1 MLHARAAITCEIAN
15 MKLLGKIALV
25 TGSSQ
30 GIGEGIALRLAE
42 EGADIVINYHSHPE
56 GADETVAKVERT
68 GRRGFSIQA
77 DLGDFSAIQRLV
89 DESIAHFGQLDLL
102 VNNAGIEK
110 RAPFLDV
117 VEKDYDSVLDVNLK
131 GVFFTAQRFAQ
142 HLRDTKRPGKII
154 NISSVHEDLAFP
166 HFASY
171 CASKGG
177 LRMLTRT
184 LSVELASLGI
194 TINNVAPGAIQTP
207 INTSLLADKTKL
219 AALMQNIPLGRLGQ
233 PADVAGAVVYLA
245 SSDGDYVTG
254 STLVVDGG
262 LLRHY
267 EEQ

>member
-1 MLHARAAITCEIAN
+1 
-15 MKLLGKIALV
+15 MKLEGKIALV

-30 GIGEGIALRLAE
+30 GIGEGIAIRLAE
-42 EGADIVINYHSHPE
+42 EGADVVINYRSHPE
-56 GADETVAKVERT
+56 GAAESVAKVEKT
-68 GRRGFSIQA
+68 GRRGFAVQA
-77 DLGDFSAIQRLV
+77 DLSQLSEIRRLM
-89 DESIAHFGQLDLL
+89 DESIAHFGRLDLL

-110 RAPFLDV
+110 RAPFLEV
-117 VEKDYDSVLDVNLK
+117 REEDYDRVLNVNLK
-131 GVFFTAQRFAQ
+131 GVFFTTQYFVQ
-142 HLRDTKRPGKII
+142 HLQATKRPGKII
-154 NISSVHEDLAFP
+154 NISSVHEELSFP

-207 INTSLLADKTKL
+207 INASLLEDKPKL
-219 AALMQNIPLGRLGQ
+219 DALLRQIPLARMGQ

-254 STLVVDGG
+254 STLIVDGG